1 MSAHAFVQGVDIKK
15 FVKIGRPGYR
25 VTKQRD
31 AENGQQS
38 LLFEV
43 TFEFNLSLEKSI
55 LLSKKCKY
63 LLIMLCSTKPKLSA
77 RHKSLQN
84 QVAIVTQVDYPE
96 IAEGIFPRHRF
107 MSAYEQKVYFC
118 SALHQKNHVGLHLM
132 IIPHPG

>member
-1 MSAHAFVQGVDIKK
+1 MSTYVFFQGVDIKK

-63 LLIMLCSTKPKLSA
+63 LLIMFNEA
-77 RHKSLQN
+77 
-84 QVAIVTQVDYPE
+84 
-96 IAEGIFPRHRF
+96 
-107 MSAYEQKVYFC
+107 
-118 SALHQKNHVGLHLM
+118 
-132 IIPHPG
+132 

>member
-1 MSAHAFVQGVDIKK
+1 MHLFNLLRRSRWLTCFSDKILLSTYAFFQGVDIKK

-43 TFEFNLSLEKSI
+43 TFEYNLSWEKSI

-63 LLIMLCSTKPKLSA
+63 LLIMFNEA
-77 RHKSLQN
+77 
-84 QVAIVTQVDYPE
+84 
-96 IAEGIFPRHRF
+96 
-107 MSAYEQKVYFC
+107 
-118 SALHQKNHVGLHLM
+118 
-132 IIPHPG
+132 

>member
-1 MSAHAFVQGVDIKK
+1 MHLFNLLRRSRWLTCFSDKILLSTYAFFQGVDIKK

-43 TFEFNLSLEKSI
+43 TFKYKPSLDKS
-55 LLSKKCKY
+55 LLLPE
-63 LLIMLCSTKPKLSA
+63 LLA

-84 QVAIVTQVDYPE
+84 QIAIVTQVDYPE

-118 SALHQKNHVGLHLM
+118 SHVAHYIKRIM
-132 IIPHPG
+132 

>member
-1 MSAHAFVQGVDIKK
+1 MHLFNLLRRSRWLTCFSDKILLSTYAFFQGVDIKK

-43 TFEFNLSLEKSI
+43 TFE
-55 LLSKKCKY
+55 
-63 LLIMLCSTKPKLSA
+63 
-77 RHKSLQN
+77 SLQN
-84 QVAIVTQVDYPE
+84 RIAIVTQVDYPE

-107 MSAYEQKVYFC
+107 MSAYEQKVHFC
-118 SALHQKNHVGLHLM
+118 SHV
-132 IIPHPG
+132 PHYIKRIM